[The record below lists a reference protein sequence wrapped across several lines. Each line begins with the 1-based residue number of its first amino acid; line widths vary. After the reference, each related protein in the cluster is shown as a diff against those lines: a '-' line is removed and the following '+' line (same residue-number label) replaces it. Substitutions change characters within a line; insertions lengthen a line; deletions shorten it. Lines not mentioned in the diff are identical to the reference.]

1 MESIMEGFQSDINAQ
16 QVLSQLANVSQPIK
30 NNSERPSRIYG
41 GDLVIAVDILV
52 KLAKYN
58 GNQGNVSSAEDFK
71 NYAQV
76 ASNLLEST
84 NSRTWKE
91 LEKVSLLFAVDRTF
105 CLKYFPQ
112 PKWPIK
118 KILVSPV
125 FKRAQRFISFPVSKQ
140 FVSLKQ
146 NKTKQNK
153 TKQERQKET
162 KKQLKVNPSAKC
174 KNS

>member
-1 MESIMEGFQSDINAQ
+1 MEGFQSDINAQ

-52 KLAKYN
+52 KLARYN

-84 NSRTWKE
+84 NKRTWKE
-91 LEKVSLLFAVDRTF
+91 LEKVSLLFAVDRAF

-112 PKWPIK
+112 PKCPIK
-118 KILVSPV
+118 KNSCLT
-125 FKRAQRFISFPVSKQ
+125 
-140 FVSLKQ
+140 SL
-146 NKTKQNK
+146 
-153 TKQERQKET
+153 
-162 KKQLKVNPSAKC
+162 
-174 KNS
+174 